1 MCSFKMK
8 NILYT
13 MARKTRKST
22 WIISALLIYNT
33 AIAFYFLVY
42 LDRENTN
49 EEYLTILFSY
59 VIVIALGFLLRR
71 KETLQRRRE
80 DEINNKS
87 EK

>member
-1 MCSFKMK
+1 
-8 NILYT
+8 